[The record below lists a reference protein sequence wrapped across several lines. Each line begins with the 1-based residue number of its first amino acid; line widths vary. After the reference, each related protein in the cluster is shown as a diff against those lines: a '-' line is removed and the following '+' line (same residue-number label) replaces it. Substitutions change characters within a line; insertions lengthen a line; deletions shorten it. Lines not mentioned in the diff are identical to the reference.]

1 MSEQGLCE
9 RCGAPIP
16 PRTDPRGRRARYCSD
31 ACRAAASR
39 ERREQRHRD
48 EVTQAR
54 EQLVLETRHPDDSLL
69 EAAAVLRSI
78 ARDVRRGEEVF
89 ATPAVRQLV
98 DAGHELDAA
107 WSRERQDDLPP
118 VASLSRQ
125 QRRAMQRKKR
135 RK

>member
-1 MSEQGLCE
+1 
-9 RCGAPIP
+9 
-16 PRTDPRGRRARYCSD
+16 
-31 ACRAAASR
+31 
-39 ERREQRHRD
+39 
-48 EVTQAR
+48 
-54 EQLVLETRHPDDSLL
+54 LVLETRHPDDSLL

-89 ATPAVRQLV
+89 ATPAVRQLI

-107 WSRERQDDLPP
+107 WSRERQPELPP